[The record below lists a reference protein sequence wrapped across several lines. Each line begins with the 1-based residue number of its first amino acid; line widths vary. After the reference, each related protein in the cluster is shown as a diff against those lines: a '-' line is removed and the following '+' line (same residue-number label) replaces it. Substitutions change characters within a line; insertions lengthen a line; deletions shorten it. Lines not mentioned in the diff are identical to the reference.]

1 MVNERIKKKNI
12 VMTTNQ
18 ETNNGQTQVNQT
30 RNSFNDK
37 VSKYRMLGNS
47 KKVQWDNARRNRSI

>member
-1 MVNERIKKKNI
+1 
-12 VMTTNQ
+12 MTTNQ

-37 VSKYRMLGNS
+37 VSAYRMLGAT
-47 KKVQWDNARRNRSI
+47 KKVAWDNKRRNRAI